1 MNILGE
7 SGFKVVEGF
16 CRVRD
21 ILPPSVIYLWTQG
34 IKLNILIPHLTTS
47 DPNLTPSGQLPTG
60 VANTN
65 M

>member
-1 MNILGE
+1 MKSWGE
-7 SGFKVVEGF
+7 SGFKVVVGF

-21 ILPPSVIYLWTQG
+21 TLPLNVIHLWTQS

-47 DPNLTPSGQLPTG
+47 DPNLTTSDQLPTE